1 MEENVISMQEI
12 FAFKKKGI
20 GPDGKVVGAFE
31 PTHIRPKFLERLRIS
46 GIFLPPSLFEQSTEV
61 G

>member
-1 MEENVISMQEI
+1 MQEI
-12 FAFKKKGI
+12 FRFNRKGV

-31 PTHIRPKFLERLRIS
+31 PTHIRPKFLERLRIA
-46 GIFLPPSLFEQSTEV
+46 GILLPPNLFEQTMEV